1 MKAETRGGRVAQQQ
15 FLARVVP
22 LITELMDRVAAPAAD
37 DRQHDG
43 LHDGLRDGLRDDL
56 RDNQR
61 DGLLIGL
68 SGGPDSVALLLAVHQ
83 WSLSSG
89 RPLAAAHLNH
99 RLRGPQADADEAFC
113 RELCRRLDVPLHLR
127 HGDPRPVAR
136 QRGTGLEDG
145 ARILRRRFF
154 RALLAQEPQL
164 RCVATGHH
172 RDDQA
177 ETLIMRFFRG
187 TGLDGLRGI
196 QAVSGPF
203 IHPLLTSTRAEIL
216 AYLEGENQAY
226 RIDASNVDGDN
237 LRSRVRRELLPLLR
251 ELFGPAAS
259 AGPVRL
265 AGLVDDDLALLEHLT
280 TTAGAEIATPEGL
293 AVDGL
298 LALDRA
304 LARRVIRQH
313 LSPAGSLPDLERKH
327 VDMVL
332 DWLPGSV
339 SGQSLDLGTG
349 LRAIREFSSLRF
361 AGKEFL
367 DRPVS
372 SAETFRILVEPTPW
386 PPPATEVTDTGEVT
400 ETSEVT
406 GTTGEVITPS
416 PQRAEIG
423 WRLICPVQAV
433 TGNIRI
439 RNWRPGDRIEL
450 WGLGGRKKLSEL
462 LQEHR
467 VPREAREGVLVVEDA
482 AGILWVVGH
491 AQAARTRM
499 LPGTTQAV
507 TISVVSRDRF

>member
-1 MKAETRGGRVAQQQ
+1 MAKKKQGKKAEAFETRDQ
-15 FLARVVP
+15 
-22 LITELMDRVAAPAAD
+22 MM
-37 DRQHDG
+37 
-43 LHDGLRDGLRDDL
+43 
-56 RDNQR
+56 
-61 DGLLIGL
+61 
-68 SGGPDSVALLLAVHQ
+68 
-83 WSLSSG
+83 
-89 RPLAAAHLNH
+89 
-99 RLRGPQADADEAFC
+99 
-113 RELCRRLDVPLHLR
+113 
-127 HGDPRPVAR
+127 
-136 QRGTGLEDG
+136 
-145 ARILRRRFF
+145 
-154 RALLAQEPQL
+154 
-164 RCVATGHH
+164 
-172 RDDQA
+172 DQA

-400 ETSEVT
+400 ETTEVT

-423 WRLICPVQAV
+423 WQLICPVQAI
-433 TGNIRI
+433 TGNLRI

-499 LPGTTQAV
+499 LPSTTQAV

>member
-1 MKAETRGGRVAQQQ
+1 MKAETLGGRVAQQQ

-37 DRQHDG
+37 DRQRDD
-43 LHDGLRDGLRDDL
+43 LRDGLRDGLRDDL
-56 RDNQR
+56 RDAQR

-68 SGGPDSVALLLAVHQ
+68 SGGPDSVALLLAAHQ

-113 RELCRRLDVPLHLR
+113 RELCRRLEVPLHLR

-386 PPPATEVTDTGEVT
+386 PPPATEVTDTGA
-400 ETSEVT
+400 
-406 GTTGEVITPS
+406 VITPS
-416 PQRAEIG
+416 PQQSRIRG
-423 WRLICPVQAV
+423 QLICPVQAV
-433 TGNIRI
+433 TGSLRI

-450 WGLGGRKKLSEL
+450 WGLGGRKKLSDL

-499 LPGTTQAV
+499 LPTTTRAV
-507 TISVVSRDRF
+507 TISVVSRDRI